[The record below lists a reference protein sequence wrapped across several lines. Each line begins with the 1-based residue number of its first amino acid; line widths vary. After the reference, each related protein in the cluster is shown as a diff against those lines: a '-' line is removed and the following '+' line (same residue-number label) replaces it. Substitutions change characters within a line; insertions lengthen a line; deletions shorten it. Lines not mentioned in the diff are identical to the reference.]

1 MQSKTV
7 YQIDHDGFFT
17 GVAQADE
24 CQFEE
29 GVWLIPAGCVESP
42 PPITPEGKAA
52 HWGGSSWSLVDNL
65 IGRVAYECNTGRPIQ
80 IDRLGAL
87 PLGYTLEAP
96 APYQVW
102 RDNKWQ
108 DDTSAVLTRLYA
120 EQYQAINS
128 ACEQAITAGFQSDAL
143 GATYQYSSQLDD
155 QLNLTGAI
163 LRGLDMPYACR
174 DEQGV
179 KAFRLHTAAQLR
191 QVGDDF
197 TLYKLQLL
205 QRANELK
212 QQLDLA
218 LAAGDAEAMQT
229 ITWEGAES

>member
-1 MQSKTV
+1 MDFYFAPTTGGFYLSSLNTDIPDDAIAISQDTYTQLALTPMPQGKRIGIN
-7 YQIDHDGFFT
+7 QAGQPALID
-17 GVAQADE
+17 
-24 CQFEE
+24 
-29 GVWLIPAGCVESP
+29 I
-42 PPITPEGKAA
+42 
-52 HWGGSSWSLVDNL
+52 
-65 IGRVAYECNTGRPIQ
+65 
-80 IDRLGAL
+80 AL
-87 PLGYTLEAP
+87 PTIEK
-96 APYQVW
+96 QHS
-102 RDNKWQ
+102 
-108 DDTSAVLTRLYA
+108 SATT
-120 EQYQAINS
+120 AINN
-128 ACEQAITAGFQSDAL
+128 ACDAAITAGFQSAAL
-143 GATYQYSSQLDD
+143 GAPHQYSSQLDD

-179 KAFRLHTAAQLR
+179 KAFRLHTAEQLR

-218 LAAGDAEAMQT
+218 LAAGDAEAMQA